1 MSILDAKP
9 ARVFEP
15 LLQPA
20 RYKGAFGG
28 RGSGKSHFFAGQL
41 ISDAVRFPG
50 LRSVCIREIQ
60 KSLKESAK
68 RLIED
73 KLRVFDLNEA
83 DGFRVYEERIRTP
96 GDGVIIF
103 QGMQDHNAE
112 SIKSLEG
119 YGRAWVEEAQTLSA
133 RSLALLRPTL
143 RAQGSELWFSWNPRR
158 KTDAVDMML
167 RGPNPPSDAVV
178 VRANWSD
185 NPRLPPE
192 LEAERQDCLV
202 AEPDHYDHIW
212 EGGYAA
218 VSAGAY
224 FARALAEAKTE
235 GRIGSVA
242 VDPLVSIRAFW
253 DIGLRDAT
261 AIWVAQFVGR
271 EIRVLDYYEAVG
283 QPLAIH
289 LQWLRNRGFDKALCV
304 LPHDGVREDV
314 VTATRYED
322 HIRAAGF
329 AVEVVPNQGKGAAMM
344 RIETARRLF
353 PTIWFNAVT
362 TEAGRDALGWYH
374 ERKDEARGI
383 GLGPEHDW
391 SSHAADAFGLMCVSY
406 EAPHG
411 GAPVRNG
418 RKIGM
423 RTGIA

>member
-1 MSILDAKP
+1 
-9 ARVFEP
+9 
-15 LLQPA
+15 
-20 RYKGAFGG
+20 
-28 RGSGKSHFFAGQL
+28 
-41 ISDAVRFPG
+41 
-50 LRSVCIREIQ
+50 
-60 KSLKESAK
+60 
-68 RLIED
+68 
-73 KLRVFDLNEA
+73 
-83 DGFRVYEERIRTP
+83 
-96 GDGVIIF
+96 
-103 QGMQDHNAE
+103 
-112 SIKSLEG
+112 
-119 YGRAWVEEAQTLSA
+119 
-133 RSLALLRPTL
+133 
-143 RAQGSELWFSWNPRR
+143 
-158 KTDAVDMML
+158 ML
-167 RGPNPPSDAVV
+167 RGPNPPSRAVV

-192 LEAERQDCLV
+192 LAAERLDCLA

-224 FARALAEAKTE
+224 FARSLAEAKAA

-242 VDPLVSIRAFW
+242 ADPLIGIRTFW

-271 EIRVLDYYEAVG
+271 EIRVLDYYEASG

-289 LQWLRNRGFDKALCV
+289 LRWLRDRGFDKALCV

-329 AVEVVPNQGKGAAMM
+329 TVEVVPNQGKGAAMM

-353 PTIWFNAVT
+353 PTIWFNAAT

-374 ERKDEARGI
+374 ERKDEARGL

-406 EAPHG
+406 EAPRG
-411 GAPVRNG
+411 TGQPRDS
-418 RKIGM
+418 RRIGM
-423 RTGIA
+423 RTGIV